1 MFGSHPVPM
10 MTVTPITSFPEF
22 FDIINSDKVVF
33 IDFWAEWCGPCK
45 AIKPV
50 YEGLS
55 NDHGAVAKFYSVDID
70 KCDDISHEVRVTN
83 VPTIIA
89 FKDGNPLATMV
100 GADRAQLSAFVAK
113 HAPLN

>member
-50 YEGLS
+50 YE
-55 NDHGAVAKFYSVDID
+55 D